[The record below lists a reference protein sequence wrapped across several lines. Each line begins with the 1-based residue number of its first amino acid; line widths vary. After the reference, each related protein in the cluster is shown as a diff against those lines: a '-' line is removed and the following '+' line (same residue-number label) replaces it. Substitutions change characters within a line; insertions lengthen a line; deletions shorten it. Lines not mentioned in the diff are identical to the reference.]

1 MVRTEHRPLD
11 PDYDGPVFI
20 WDIDKTYLETQFSK
34 FKDLIK
40 IPLEFAV
47 DKKTVPGVIELL
59 HGVRAGPEKKDYKPI
74 YFVSASPNQI
84 HNPIERK
91 MLLDGVQH
99 DGITFK
105 DWARLIRR
113 RQFSQLKNQTAY
125 KLAALMTL
133 TADLPLGCRLIL
145 FGDDAEADA
154 LIYSI
159 FADVCA
165 GHLRGN
171 ALEELL
177 RTHGVPGRYRRSLVQ
192 FAAKLPTQPRVER
205 IYIRLFRCPDGSS
218 IKDFDGRIVG
228 WPSAV
233 AAAQDLVE
241 LNLMHPDY
249 LAEIRENVPQSERKY
264 GRRDA
269 IPNSPWL

>member
-1 MVRTEHRPLD
+1 
-11 PDYDGPVFI
+11 
-20 WDIDKTYLETQFSK
+20 
-34 FKDLIK
+34 
-40 IPLEFAV
+40 
-47 DKKTVPGVIELL
+47 VPGVIELL

-154 LIYSI
+154 LTYSI

-165 GHLRGN
+165 GHLRGG
-171 ALEELL
+171 AQPDAPRLPRRDPGECSPI
-177 RTHGVPGRYRRSLVQ
+177 RT
-192 FAAKLPTQPRVER
+192 
-205 IYIRLFRCPDGSS
+205 
-218 IKDFDGRIVG
+218 
-228 WPSAV
+228 
-233 AAAQDLVE
+233 
-241 LNLMHPDY
+241 
-249 LAEIRENVPQSERKY
+249 EIRTT
-264 GRRDA
+264 GC
-269 IPNSPWL
+269 NSKFSVALT